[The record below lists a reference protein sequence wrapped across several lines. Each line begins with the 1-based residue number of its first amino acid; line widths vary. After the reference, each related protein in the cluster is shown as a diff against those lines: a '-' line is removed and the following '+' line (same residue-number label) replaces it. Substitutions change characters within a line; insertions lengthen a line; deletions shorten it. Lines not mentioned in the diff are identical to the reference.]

1 MGSNQNNTNI
11 QPIAKRKI
19 NLKQRLMNWIR
30 LSGHPTIKVYRGFGN
45 SNRIT
50 VMGQVFQLS
59 PLPRK
64 RYRRNVW
71 TNTFALLRLFIVQ
84 PYANA
89 SIVLLW
95 KDQEIECITEKEG
108 FFRIEFSPANDVL
121 PGWHDVTISLKNYK
135 NKYGESVTGKGQVL
149 VPYVTQYGCI
159 SDIDDTFL
167 ISHSTSLWKRL
178 YVLFTENARS
188 RKPFEGVVK
197 HYQLLAYAGT
207 NERMPN
213 PFFYVSSSEWNLY
226 DYIVEF
232 ANDNK
237 MPPGVYLLNQL
248 KKLNQLVK
256 TGQNKHKT
264 KFFRIVRILEA
275 FPNQRFI
282 LLGDDSQEDPFIY
295 KSVVEHFPKQIV
307 CVYLRQVAK
316 RKKDTVLKT
325 IADIETLQVP
335 CFYFIHSSD
344 AALHSI
350 KIGLAGKENVIETFS
365 INAEKDVPNE
375 AAKINTRK

>member
-1 MGSNQNNTNI
+1 MDGNQNSTNVSSFV
-11 QPIAKRKI
+11 KRR
-19 NLKQRLMNWIR
+19 LSFKQRLMNWIR
-30 LSGHPTIKVYRGFGN
+30 LSGHPSVKIYRGFGN
-45 SNRIT
+45 SDNIT
-50 VMGQVFQLS
+50 VMGQVFHLS

-71 TNTFALLRLFIVQ
+71 TNSLALLRLFIVK
-84 PYANA
+84 PYNSAA
-89 SIVLLW
+89 IVLKW
-95 KDQEIECITEKEG
+95 KDQTIESITEKDG
-108 FFRIEFSPANDVL
+108 FFRLEFRPEKVVE
-121 PGWHDVTISLKNYK
+121 PGWHEVSVSIKNYK
-135 NKYGESVTGKGQVL
+135 NKYGEPANGKGQVL
-149 VPYVTQYGCI
+149 IPYVTQYGCI

-167 ISHSTSLWKRL
+167 ISHSTNLWKRL

-207 NERMPN
+207 TERMPN

-232 ANDNK
+232 ANDNQ

-248 KKLNQLVK
+248 KRLHQLVS

-275 FPNQRFI
+275 FPKKRFI
-282 LLGDDSQEDPFIY
+282 LLGDDSQEDPAIY
-295 KSVVEHFPKQIV
+295 KSVVEHFSRQVV

-316 RKKDTVLKT
+316 RKKEDVMKT
-325 IADIETLQVP
+325 IVQIEAMEVP
-335 CFYFIHSSD
+335 CFYFVHSAD
-344 AALHSI
+344 AAMHSI
-350 KIGLAGKENVIETFS
+350 NLGLAGKQLSEVSAISEY
-365 INAEKDVPNE
+365 
-375 AAKINTRK
+375 